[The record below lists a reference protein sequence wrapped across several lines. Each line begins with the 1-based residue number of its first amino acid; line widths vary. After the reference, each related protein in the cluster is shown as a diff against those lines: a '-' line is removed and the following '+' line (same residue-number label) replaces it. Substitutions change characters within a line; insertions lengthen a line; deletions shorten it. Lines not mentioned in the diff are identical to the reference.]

1 MNPLFLKKLRA
12 KKKRPRDPDAP
23 PPPTLLGQVK
33 ELKIT
38 KELIDWQTTEMQVLK
53 QRLEY
58 LESKNRRLE
67 NYIETI
73 KDWVTRNR
81 K

>member
-1 MNPLFLKKLRA
+1 MNPLFLKKLAA
-12 KKKRPRDPDAP
+12 KKKRERDPNAP

-33 ELKIT
+33 ELRLTREETQRINL
-38 KELIDWQTTEMQVLK
+38 ELQVLR
-53 QRLEY
+53 QRIEQ

-67 NYIETI
+67 MYMDTVRG
-73 KDWVTRNR
+73 WVNKLR

>member
-33 ELKIT
+33 EIKIT
-38 KELIDWQTTEMQVLK
+38 KELIDQQTTEMQVVK

-58 LESKNRRLE
+58 LESKSRRLE

>member
-1 MNPLFLKKLRA
+1 MNPLFLKNLKA
-12 KKKRPRDPDAP
+12 KKKRPRDPNAP

-33 ELKIT
+33 ELKTTREMIDHQAAEIIT
-38 KELIDWQTTEMQVLK
+38 LK

-67 NYIETI
+67 SYVETI
-73 KDWVTRNR
+73 KDWVLRNR

>member
-1 MNPLFLKKLRA
+1 MNPLFLKKLRV
-12 KKKRPRDPDAP
+12 KKKRPRDPNAP

-33 ELKIT
+33 ELKT
-38 KELIDWQTTEMQVLK
+38 TRELMDQQATEIQVLK

-73 KDWVTRNR
+73 KDWVMRNR

>member
-1 MNPLFLKKLRA
+1 MNPLFLKKLAA
-12 KKKRPRDPDAP
+12 KKKRERDPNAP

-33 ELKIT
+33 ELRLTREETQRII
-38 KELIDWQTTEMQVLK
+38 LDLHVLK
-53 QRLEY
+53 QRVEQ

-67 NYIETI
+67 SYVETVR
-73 KDWVTRNR
+73 DWVNKLR

>member
-12 KKKRPRDPDAP
+12 KKKRARDPDAP

-33 ELKIT
+33 ELKMT
-38 KELIDWQTTEMQVLK
+38 KEMIDQQATELQVLK

-58 LESKNRRLE
+58 LESKSRRLE

-73 KDWVTRNR
+73 KDWVVRNR

>member
-38 KELIDWQTTEMQVLK
+38 KELIEWQTTEMQVLK

>member
-33 ELKIT
+33 ELKMT
-38 KELIDWQTTEMQVLK
+38 KEMIDQQAIEMQVLR

-67 NYIETI
+67 TYIETI
-73 KDWVTRNR
+73 KDWVVRNR